1 MKNKVQV
8 KIDGVMVTIVGIESE
23 EYMTKVAEY
32 IDKKM
37 AEIKKSDTDSY
48 SVSGNDSCFKCFRNF
63 YENNAN
69 N

>member
-1 MKNKVQV
+1 MSKKQTLSNTNYSSPDWLTIREAVEVINK
-8 KIDGVMVTIVGIESE
+8 KGL
-23 EYMTKVAEY
+23 
-32 IDKKM
+32 
-37 AEIKKSDTDSY
+37 EIKKSDTDSY